1 MSSINNAIEIHG
13 LSKIWRV
20 GFRLKPVEVV
30 KDVTLSVRE
39 GEIYGFIGPNGAGKT
54 TTIKILMGL
63 AHASKGSLR
72 IFGADARLAKAR
84 QQVGFLPERP
94 YFYEYLT
101 AREFLDFYGQL
112 FGLSKADRTKRADIL
127 LERVALGPHRD
138 TRLGRFSK
146 GMLQRV
152 GIAQALIHE
161 PRLVVLDEP
170 MSGLDPLGRML
181 MRDLILEQR
190 TQGRTVFF
198 SSHILSDVEV
208 ICDRVGI
215 LVGGRCRDEGT
226 LDELLAGRLKHIEL
240 LAKPQAGGMATLEA
254 ALKPLSLEVTVQR
267 ERVLARLKDDDCKAQ
282 ALAILTAQGAT
293 LESLN
298 ARRESLEDLFLDELN
313 EVRRTGLGG

>member
-1 MSSINNAIEIHG
+1 MNAIDIQG

-20 GFRLKPVEVV
+20 GFRLKPVQVV
-30 KDVTLSVRE
+30 KEVSLSVRE

-63 AHASKGSLR
+63 AHATQGSIH
-72 IFGADARLAKAR
+72 IFGQDARLAKSR
-84 QQVGFLPERP
+84 EQVGFLPERP

-112 FGLSKADRTKRADIL
+112 FGLSKHDRTKRADAL

-190 TQGRTVFF
+190 SQGRTVFF

-215 LVGGRCRDEGT
+215 LVGGRCKDEGT
-226 LDELLAGRLKHIEL
+226 MEELLAGRLKHIEL
-240 LAKPQAGGMATLEA
+240 LARPAAGGTEA
-254 ALKPLSLEVTVQR
+254 LMTALKPLSLEVTLQR
-267 ERVLARLKDDDCKAQ
+267 ELVFARLKDEAAKQQ
-282 ALAILTAQGAT
+282 AITLLVAQGAS

-298 ARRESLEDLFLDELN
+298 SRRESLEDLFLDELN
-313 EVRRTGLGG
+313 EVRRTGMGG